1 MRQINGNEI
10 QYICGGFSYGSLIDV
25 SAALIGGYLGSSLAY
40 IEPLMTRV
48 TTIDFAGP
56 VLTNTSVY
64 TPDTLILISGIIL
77 GAGIGYAVS
86 YGFQQLYYS

>member
-1 MRQINGNEI
+1 MRQVHIHEI
-10 QYICGGFSYGSLIDV
+10 QYISGGFNYGSLINV

-40 IEPLMTRV
+40 IEPLMTCV

-56 VLTNTSVY
+56 VVTNASVY

-86 YGFQQLYYS
+86 NGFQQLYYS